1 MCQNKHEKGARKGGI
16 GMRRDWEKI
25 ETDYMA
31 GKMTYA
37 EIAEKYGIPVA
48 SVERQGTKRGW
59 VKKRKEFAE
68 KVQTKARNR
77 TAEKKASR
85 EAELYGRVVKLAE
98 QLVEVLEGSL
108 QDEKQLYRHLI
119 GMGAGV
125 QKEKVLK
132 KMDTAAAK
140 DYASML
146 ISIGKMMAD
155 YSGMLTK
162 KDAETLRMAKEKL
175 KLEKQKAEAEQ
186 KTENETVE
194 IIFGGAGGATTAD
207 GAATAEDAGG
217 GRIEAENGGDN
228 AGDSGGAAATPA
240 ETWEA
245 FSE

>member
-1 MCQNKHEKGARKGGI
+1 
-16 GMRRDWEKI
+16 MRRDWKKI

-31 GKMTYA
+31 GNMTYA

-48 SVERQGTKRGW
+48 SVERQGTKREW

-98 QLVEVLEGSL
+98 QLVEQLEGSL
-108 QDEKQLYRHLI
+108 QDDKQLYRHLI

-162 KDAETLRMAKEKL
+162 KEAETLRMAKEKL

-186 KTENETVE
+186 KTGSETVE
-194 IIFGGAGGATTAD
+194 IVFG
-207 GAATAEDAGG
+207 GAATAEETAKGAAGAQ
-217 GRIEAENGGDN
+217 IETENGGD
-228 AGDSGGAAATPA
+228 GGGAAATPAGGAATAGGATSAGGATPA